1 MILHERPQHRAGAEA
16 LRLFSEHI
24 EHFGRVVFEPYAVH
38 HELVVLEAHLVSPPL
53 RVQEEV
59 HVVRLSLYLLV
70 ISQSAKL
77 GAGLVD
83 QAR

>member
-1 MILHERPQHRAGAEA
+1 MKSAPLASFLITMAIGLTPSLSPADA
-16 LRLFSEHI
+16 
-24 EHFGRVVFEPYAVH
+24 
-38 HELVVLEAHLVSPPL
+38 PPL
-53 RVQEEV
+53 QSLEQEILEQEEV